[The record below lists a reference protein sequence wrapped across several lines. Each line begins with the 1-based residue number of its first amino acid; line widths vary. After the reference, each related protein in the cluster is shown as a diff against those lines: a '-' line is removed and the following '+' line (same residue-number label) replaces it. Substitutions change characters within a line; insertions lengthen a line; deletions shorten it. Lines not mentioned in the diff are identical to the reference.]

1 MTVTAIEPKCKGLS
15 ALYIDGEFALK
26 LDTEILLSH
35 RIDVGIEIDDDKLKE
50 VIDASNI
57 KRAKDKAMWLIS
69 YRDHAQKE
77 LVDKVAKDY
86 GRDAAQK
93 AVDRLVE
100 LGLINDE
107 RYAFRYASDLLN
119 LKHLSKNGAVRKLI
133 EKGIDK
139 DLAYDTVESIECDV
153 TENIKAVIDK
163 KYARNLSDEK
173 GRRRCVN
180 ALLRLGYSY
189 SDIKSVL
196 SLYTDT
202 DEYYY

>member
-1 MTVTAIEPKCKGLS
+1 MTITAIEPKRKGLS

-35 RIDVGIEIDDDKLKE
+35 RIDVGNEIDDEKLKS

-69 YRDHAQKE
+69 YRDHAKKE
-77 LVDKVAKDY
+77 LIDKVAKDY
-86 GRDAAQK
+86 GRDAAEK
-93 AVDRLVE
+93 AVERLQE

-119 LKHLSKNGAVRKLI
+119 LKHLSKKGAIRKLI

-139 DLAYDTVESIECDV
+139 DLAEETVESLDFDAYES
-153 TENIKAVIDK
+153 IKAVVDK
-163 KYARNLSDEK
+163 KYARCLSDEK

-196 SLYTDT
+196 SYYTDT
-202 DEYYY
+202 SEYDY

>member
-1 MTVTAIEPKCKGLS
+1 MTVTAIEPKRKGLS

-26 LDTEILLSH
+26 LDTEVLLSH
-35 RIDVGIEIDDDKLKE
+35 RIDVGTEIDDDKLKD

-107 RYAFRYASDLLN
+107 RYAYRYASDLLN
-119 LKHLSKNGAVRKLI
+119 IKHLSKNGAVRKLI

-139 DLAYDTVESIECDV
+139 ELAYETVELLDYDAYES
-153 TENIKAVIDK
+153 IKAIIDK
-163 KYARNLSDEK
+163 KYARYLGDEK
-173 GRRRCVN
+173 CRRRCVN

-189 SDIKSVL
+189 SDVKSVL
-196 SLYTDT
+196 REYTDT
-202 DEYYY
+202 DEYDY